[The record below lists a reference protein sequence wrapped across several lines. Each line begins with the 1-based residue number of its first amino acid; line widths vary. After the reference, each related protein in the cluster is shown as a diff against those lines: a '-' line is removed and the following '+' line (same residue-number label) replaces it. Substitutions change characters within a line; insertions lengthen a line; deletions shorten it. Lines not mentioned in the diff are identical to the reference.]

1 MKLVFIRLGMGP
13 DPRVSKV
20 LMEIMSNPEEAKVM
34 PLPGLI
40 ISVFESEY
48 MPSDIRE
55 RFFKDPELTDV
66 PFLVFEAENFDVN
79 FPIRF
84 RESVFGLGKPE
95 QVNLRR
101 VESCDLTLDDLLDL
115 VSSVGVDNLTSAQRQ
130 RLNDLTS

>member
-20 LMEIMSNPEEAKVM
+20 LMEIMSNPQEAKVM
-34 PLPGLI
+34 PLPGVI

-66 PFLVFEAENFDVN
+66 PFLVFEATNFDVN

-84 RESVFGLGKPE
+84 RQSVFGIGVKESEEP
-95 QVNLRR
+95 QV
-101 VESCDLTLDDLLDL
+101 EACDLTLDDLLDL
-115 VSSVGVDNLTSAQRQ
+115 VSSVGVANLTPAQRE

>member
-1 MKLVFIRLGMGP
+1 MKIVFIRLGMGP

-20 LMEIMSNPEEAKVM
+20 LMEEIISNGAEAKVM
-34 PLPGLI
+34 PLPGMI
-40 ISVFESEY
+40 ISVFESEF

-66 PFLVFEAENFDVN
+66 PFIVFEATNFDVN

-84 RESVFGLGKPE
+84 RQSVFGIGVKEEKP
-95 QVNLRR
+95 QV
-101 VESCDLTLDDLLDL
+101 EACDLTLDDLLDL
-115 VSSVGVDNLTSAQRQ
+115 VSTVGVNNLTPAQRQ

>member
-20 LMEIMSNPEEAKVM
+20 LMEIMSNPGEAKVM
-34 PLPGLI
+34 PLPGMI

-66 PFLVFEAENFDVN
+66 PFLVFEATNFDVN

-84 RESVFGLGKPE
+84 RESVFGIGVKESAEP
-95 QVNLRR
+95 QVE
-101 VESCDLTLDDLLDL
+101 VCDLTLDDLLDL
-115 VSSVGVDNLTSAQRQ
+115 VSSVGVANLTPAQRE